1 MFNYKIVDQIG
12 PTEFIWYQGSRA
24 YKSFAY
30 KKMSWKTHSASLYW
44 YGMIKIKMVASLR
57 MTQVQ
62 ELYTAIKSVRD
73 AILDDTNLLSCHV
86 VIIKRLS
93 PKYVSNSGISRA
105 FFYVSNIRSY
115 VTIWFSFTL
124 ATLAKQWWAN
134 FAKGM
139 LHSVHMNKT

>member
-1 MFNYKIVDQIG
+1 MIFRFLCKYNLSPIYSTTKIVDQIG
-12 PTEFIWYQGSRA
+12 PTEFIWYQGFRP

-30 KKMSWKTHSASLYW
+30 KKMSWNTHSALLYW

-93 PKYVSNSGISRA
+93 PKYVSNSGISQV
-105 FFYVSNIRSY
+105 FFLVSDMSFY
-115 VTIWFSFTL
+115 VTILFLFKL
-124 ATLAKQWWAN
+124 ALLAKQ
-134 FAKGM
+134 
-139 LHSVHMNKT
+139 L